1 MEGSSVETYLKEE
14 VDLYESG
21 KIASTSAMTQKLEFH
36 SHFSDCS
43 WQDCSTMRKDIAV

>member
-1 MEGSSVETYLKEE
+1 MKSSSVETYLKEE
-14 VDLYESG
+14 IDLYESG
-21 KIASTSAMTQKLEFH
+21 EIASTSDMMQKLEFH